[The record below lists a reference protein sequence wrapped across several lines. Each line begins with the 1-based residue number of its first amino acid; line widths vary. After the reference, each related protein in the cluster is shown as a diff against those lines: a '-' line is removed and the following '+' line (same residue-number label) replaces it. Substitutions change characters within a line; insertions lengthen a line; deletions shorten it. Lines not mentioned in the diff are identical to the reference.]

1 MIMVQLDCTVN
12 QGAIS
17 DHTVE
22 YRSVLTT
29 HGVQYVIISGMKE
42 TPVWF
47 VDNLDIHHMVS
58 CGDFGY
64 IPIQNAI
71 MLYM

>member
-1 MIMVQLDCTVN
+1 MLMVQLDCTVN

-17 DHTVE
+17 DRMVE

-42 TPVWF
+42 MPVWS
-47 VDNLDIHHMVS
+47 VDSLDIHHMVS
-58 CGDFGY
+58 YEDIGY

-71 MLYM
+71 ML

>member
-1 MIMVQLDCTVN
+1 MLMVQLDCTVN
-12 QGAIS
+12 QGVIL
-17 DHTVE
+17 DRMVE

-42 TPVWF
+42 MPVWF
-47 VDNLDIHHMVS
+47 VDSLDIHDMVS
-58 CGDFGY
+58 YEDVGY

-71 MLYM
+71 ML